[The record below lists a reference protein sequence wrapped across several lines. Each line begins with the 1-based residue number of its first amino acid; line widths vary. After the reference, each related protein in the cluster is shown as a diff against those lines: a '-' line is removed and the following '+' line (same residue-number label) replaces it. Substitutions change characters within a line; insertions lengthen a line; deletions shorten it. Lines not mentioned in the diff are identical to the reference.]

1 MRFKTDNN
9 YTPMRLLIEHMPGI
23 KFNCYVNAQLT
34 TIIFC
39 VFYFILEMAEVAL
52 SHCVCAN
59 YNTDSRGHRRV
70 DHITYLFEFI
80 DDFDVPYSTIKG
92 FLKHTGLIKSTPTM
106 QLDDQSLDDQSLD
119 GDDVFTLRYTGKDT
133 GKIDSN
139 TVTRLQPG
147 QDDHDEEWM
156 QSSYNAENH
165 VLHLMVSVLY
175 YKLGYELFL
184 IKACHNNPVRLSYI
198 TNCTGMTT
206 CTDCYGILGLH

>member
-23 KFNCYVNAQLT
+23 KFNAQLT
-34 TIIFC
+34 TVIFC

-80 DDFDVPYSTIKG
+80 DDYDVPYSTIKG

-119 GDDVFTLRYTGKDT
+119 GDDVFALRYTGKDT

-139 TVTRLQPG
+139 TVTRLQQG

-175 YKLGYELFL
+175 YKL
-184 IKACHNNPVRLSYI
+184 H
-198 TNCTGMTT
+198 
-206 CTDCYGILGLH
+206 GI